1 MSRTVF
7 NISRAQ
13 DSRQFAAPPG
23 YQAWGS
29 LTSGKFS
36 GELADGE
43 VLAHVHRYEGEVPT
57 GPLFLVT
64 HPSGSPSGPPRTICT
79 ITAPAGGAGQQKET
93 EYTVHGPTGDYAG
106 RIVHGRSPRGI
117 RQAWRM
123 HSPTGTRTV
132 AGYKGSLRGWFAYWI
147 TLPLWPLFAVMGL
160 LHDGGGPSTWMWD
173 KPARVTW
180 RSRPRG
186 LGGVLMRFTYG
197 YSLFTWDTERLD
209 ASLTHA
215 QAVLYFA
222 SVSKDS

>member
-1 MSRTVF
+1 MSKAVF

-43 VLAHVHRYEGEVPT
+43 VLAHVHRCETEVPT
-57 GPLFLVT
+57 APLFLIT
-64 HPSGSPSGPPRTICT
+64 HPSGPSRTICT
-79 ITAPAGGAGQQKET
+79 VSAPAGGAGQRKER
-93 EYTVHGPTGDYAG
+93 EYTVHGPAGDYAG

-117 RQAWRM
+117 RQAW
-123 HSPTGTRTV
+123 HIHTPAGTQAA
-132 AGYKGSLRGWFAYWI
+132 AGYKGSLRGWFAYWV
-147 TLPLWPLFAVMGL
+147 TVPLWPLFAVMGL

-173 KPARVTW
+173 KPARITW
-180 RSRPRG
+180 RPRPRG
-186 LGGVLMRFTYG
+186 RGGVLMRFTWS
-197 YSLFTWDTERLD
+197 YSLFTWYTERLN

-215 QAVLYFA
+215 QAVLYLA
-222 SVSKDS
+222 SLSKDS

>member
-13 DSRQFAAPPG
+13 DCRQFAAPPG
-23 YQAWGS
+23 YQAWGT
-29 LTSGKFS
+29 LFS
-36 GELADGE
+36 GEFIDGE
-43 VLAHVHRYEGEVPT
+43 VLAHVHRSEGEAVT
-57 GPLFLVT
+57 APLFLLT
-64 HPSGSPSGPPRTICT
+64 SPPGSSSGPPRTICT
-79 ITAPAGGAGQQKET
+79 ISRAAGGTGQQKER
-93 EYTVHGPTGDYAG
+93 EHTVHGPAGDYAG
-106 RIVHGRSPRGI
+106 RIVHGRSPSGI

-123 HSPTGTRTV
+123 HTPTGTQAV
-132 AGYKGSLRGWFAYWI
+132 AGYKGTLRGWFTYWAA
-147 TLPLWPLFAVMGL
+147 LPLWPLFVVMGL

-173 KPARVTW
+173 KPKRIDW

-186 LGGVLMRFTYG
+186 LGGILMRFTSG
-197 YSLFTWDTERLD
+197 YSSFTWNAERLD

>member
-13 DSRQFAAPPG
+13 QCRQFAAPPG

-36 GELADGE
+36 GGLAKGE
-43 VLAHVHRYEGEVPT
+43 VLAHVHHYEGEAPT
-57 GPLFLVT
+57 GPLFLIT
-64 HPSGSPSGPPRTICT
+64 HPSGPSRTLCT
-79 ITAPAGGAGQQKET
+79 ISAPPDVAGQQKER

-106 RIVHGRSPRGI
+106 RIVHGRSPCGI

-123 HSPTGTRTV
+123 HIPAGTQAV
-132 AGYKGSLRGWFAYWI
+132 AGYKGSLRGWFTYWAA
-147 TLPLWPLFAVMGL
+147 LPLWPLFVLMGL

-186 LGGVLMRFTYG
+186 LGGALMRFTSG

-222 SVSKDS
+222 SVSKGN